1 MAQRQKFATQVEAEL
16 LAEIREIAARDGRQM
31 QAVVEDAFRGYL
43 DERRRARPRSK
54 IMDLYRGSHERY
66 ASLYEHL
73 AK

>member
-1 MAQRQKFATQVEAEL
+1 MAQRQKFATQVEAVL

-31 QAVVEDAFRGYL
+31 QAVVEDAFRVYL
-43 DERRRARPRSK
+43 DERRGARPRSK
-54 IMDLYRGSHERY
+54 IMDIYRASHERY